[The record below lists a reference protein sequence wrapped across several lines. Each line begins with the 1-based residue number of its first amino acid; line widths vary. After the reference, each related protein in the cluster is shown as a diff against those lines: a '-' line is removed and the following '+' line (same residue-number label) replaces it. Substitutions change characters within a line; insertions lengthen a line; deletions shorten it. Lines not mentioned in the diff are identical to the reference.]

1 MSALNKSLDIAP
13 AWDRR
18 HSDPRKNYG
27 VSGVEMR
34 FYLTGPE
41 GAVQFL
47 LHTNWQ
53 LPNVTR
59 EQEETSTTPEHVRA
73 LMRPCPMD
81 LGYHSRVPMHEGH
94 TPIGMACSVLGTDT
108 CYYDGSNMMAKTAFN
123 KLLTG
128 GYKAL
133 DQYMLEF
140 YNSTFSTSYTSIQEE
155 ASKQSG

>member
-1 MSALNKSLDIAP
+1 MSTLKKSLEITP

-18 HSDPRKNYG
+18 HSDPEKNCG

-41 GAVQFL
+41 GAVQFVL
-47 LHTNWQ
+47 ATNWQ

-59 EQEETSTTPEHVRA
+59 EQNKNPLPAAH
-73 LMRPCPMD
+73 MRLLVHPYPVD
-81 LGYHSRVPMHEGH
+81 VGYHSRVPMYEGH
-94 TPIGMACSVLGTDT
+94 TPMDRKCPVLGTDT
-108 CYYDGSNMMAKTAFN
+108 CYYDGSTLMADTAFN

-128 GYKAL
+128 GHEAL

-140 YNSTFSTSYTSIQEE
+140 YNNTFSTSYTSIQ
-155 ASKQSG
+155 